1 MARAMKNGSGHDD
14 LLRQMAAARAALS
27 RDAQSAVSDAR
38 TLADWK
44 HHFRAHPWLF
54 CGGAAAIGFLLVPEK
69 KQSPIQLSGE
79 PATADVT
86 PREATFVATLVGA
99 AATFAARQSLNYLL
113 RRGFDWLDLRTS
125 ASGDAG
131 PMPDSDT
138 DSR

>member
-1 MARAMKNGSGHDD
+1 MNKDGSNHDD

-54 CGGAAAIGFLLVPEK
+54 VGGAAAIGFLLVPEK
-69 KQSPIQLSGE
+69 KEARVQLAGE
-79 PATADVT
+79 PTEADMT
-86 PREATFVATLVGA
+86 PREAGVLATLATA

-113 RRGFDWLDLRTS
+113 RRGFDWFEERATPANETDFTTDP
-125 ASGDAG
+125 DAG
-131 PMPDSDT
+131 LT
-138 DSR
+138 

>member
-1 MARAMKNGSGHDD
+1 MARTMNNGSGHDD

-27 RDAQSAVSDAR
+27 RDTQSAVSDAR

-54 CGGAAAIGFLLVPEK
+54 CGGAAAIGVLLVPEK
-69 KQSPIQLSGE
+69 KPTPTQSTGE
-79 PATADVT
+79 PATDDVT
-86 PREATFVATLVGA
+86 PREASFVATLVGA

-113 RRGFDWLDLRTS
+113 RRGFDWLDERAS
-125 ASGDAG
+125 APSGAG
-131 PMPDSDT
+131 PAADPDT